1 MEDNKSRKLSL
12 ITEIILFLIIVFI
25 TVLVFTSLS
34 DQVVNADSIAS
45 KLTNVDSTQYENRN
59 FIKKI
64 KEEFGINISYGSST
78 MSLAK
83 KFDANIQEN
92 ESIVNNNLQIIYESL
107 SKYPK
112 DAFYM
117 CKSKKYPLNIVI
129 FSDFNTDD
137 IALAAK
143 NSLNE
148 FTIYLSNNEKLQR
161 SINHEMYHVLE
172 YYMQDTK
179 KNLYSNWKDFN
190 LQGVSYTGDVK
201 NLNSDYVF
209 DNNNVYNE
217 NTCFVTK
224 YSKYSEAEDRAEIFA
239 ELMMAKEKPKFLSSK
254 YILEKS
260 KCIANAINSNITS
273 EKFHFNQFLE

>member
-1 MEDNKSRKLSL
+1 
-12 ITEIILFLIIVFI
+12 
-25 TVLVFTSLS
+25 
-34 DQVVNADSIAS
+34 
-45 KLTNVDSTQYENRN
+45 
-59 FIKKI
+59 
-64 KEEFGINISYGSST
+64 
-78 MSLAK
+78 
-83 KFDANIQEN
+83 
-92 ESIVNNNLQIIYESL
+92 
-107 SKYPK
+107 
-112 DAFYM
+112 M

-179 KNLYSNWKDFN
+179 KNLYSDWKDLN

-224 YSKYSEAEDRAEIFA
+224 YSKYSESEDRAEIFA
-239 ELMMAKEKPKFLSSK
+239 ELMMSKEKPKFLSSK